1 MASTPDELVTTF
13 ISLLSA
19 RDLDAALVLVSP
31 DCEYD
36 NVPMGKTHG
45 PDGIRA
51 ALTGFFATAED
62 IEWETLRQVAVG
74 DLAHG
79 TVLNERDDRLRLS
92 GSWRC
97 AACVR
102 RVRGEERPHHAVA
115 RLLRPR
121 DAHEGDGTGR
131 RILSHRCDTPCI
143 V

>member
-79 TVLNERDDRLRLS
+79 TVLNERDDRLRHS
-92 GSWRC
+92 GSWRSLPVC
-97 AACVR
+97 GVFEVR
-102 RVRGEERPHHAVA
+102 NG
-115 RLLRPR
+115 LITLWR
-121 DAHEGDGTGR
+121 DYFDRETLMKAMAPGGA
-131 RILSHRCDTPCI
+131 S
-143 V
+143 